1 MKRGMHRIR
10 LGLVRAVAASGALSP
25 KRAKTLTAEEFDEAE
40 YLMAA

>member
-1 MKRGMHRIR
+1 MHRIR
-10 LGLVRAVAASGALSP
+10 LGLVRAETAGRALSL